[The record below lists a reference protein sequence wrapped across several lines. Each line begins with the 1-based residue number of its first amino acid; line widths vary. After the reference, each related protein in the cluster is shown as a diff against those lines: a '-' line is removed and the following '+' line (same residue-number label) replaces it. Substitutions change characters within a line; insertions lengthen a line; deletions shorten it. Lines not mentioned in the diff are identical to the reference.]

1 MRSKVRHWFNSVF
14 SDDKHHALLQH
25 FEDNYPGQLGYR
37 VSESPIFIT
46 DNFKEQLLQ
55 ASDQILEQVQRIPDE
70 ILSKATPS
78 SMRVPGD
85 HGRPHFMSIDFGVC
99 ANDKGELEPQL
110 IEMQAFP
117 SLFCYQLELGKQY
130 FKQYGLEE
138 EHNFLFN
145 NFTSESYVDAF
156 KKLIIEDAAPEN
168 VVILELHPEKQKTRI
183 DFVLTEKYLGIKTV
197 CLSKVIKEGRYLFY
211 DKDGIKTPIHR
222 IYNRVILDELLQ
234 YGSLSTAFK
243 MQDEVEVTWVTHP
256 DWFFKI
262 SKVILPLLD
271 HPNVPKS
278 YFADEFPVGED
289 LQNYVLKPLYSF
301 AGQGVK
307 LSPSI
312 TDIKNLK
319 TPHDYILQKKVT
331 YAPAFLDTNK
341 ELARAE
347 IRMMY
352 IWPKGAKK
360 SVPAINL
367 VRMTKSEMI
376 NVDHNKANTIFTGSS
391 IALFAK

>member
-1 MRSKVRHWFNSVF
+1 MKSKVRHWFNSVF
-14 SDDKHHALLQH
+14 SDDKHHALLQN

-46 DNFKEQLLQ
+46 DSFKEQLLK
-55 ASDQILEQVQRIPDE
+55 ASDQILEQVLRIPDE
-70 ILSKATPS
+70 ELSKATPP
-78 SMRVPGD
+78 SMRVAGD
-85 HGRPHFMSIDFGVC
+85 HQRPHFMSIDFGVC

-117 SLFCYQLELGKQY
+117 SLFLYQLELGKQY
-130 FKQYGLEE
+130 FKQYDLDK

-145 NFTSESYVDAF
+145 NFTAESYVDAF

-183 DFVLTEKYLGIKTV
+183 DFVLTEKYIGIKTV
-197 CLSKVIKEGRYLFY
+197 CLSKVIKEGKYLFY
-211 DKDGIKTPIHR
+211 MKDGIKTPIHR

-234 YGSLSTAFK
+234 YGSLNTAFK
-243 MQDEVEVTWVTHP
+243 MQDKVEVTWVTHP

-278 YFADEFPVGED
+278 YFADEFPAGED
-289 LQNYVLKPLYSF
+289 LRNYVLKPLYSF

-331 YAPAFLDTNK
+331 YAPAFLDINK

-352 IWPKGAKK
+352 IWPKDAEKPI
-360 SVPAINL
+360 PAINL

-376 NVDHNKANTIFTGSS
+376 NVDHNKANNIFTGSS